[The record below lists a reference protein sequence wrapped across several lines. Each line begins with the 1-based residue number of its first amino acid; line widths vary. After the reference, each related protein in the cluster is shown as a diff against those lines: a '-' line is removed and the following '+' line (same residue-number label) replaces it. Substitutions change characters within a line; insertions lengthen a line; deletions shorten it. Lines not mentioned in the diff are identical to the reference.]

1 MLHSCVSSGLAALVD
16 TRELLLVHTVS
27 CSTKFPNFGF
37 PVKFTGKSL
46 IGTVIYTRPSP
57 LSLFSRVS
65 AGKVVLLKFFYYYF
79 IFGQNNRFPVEHV
92 LLHCVFYQFSS
103 CSPWENSRHF
113 KTPLVVS
120 PRNDFWATC
129 AEISYWWLTA
139 PQAIW
144 LAEKRDLRIIQCTAS
159 ERVDRSWEI
168 FGVKLKKTRMKAD
181 GGVIT
186 QIRVVLPESVETNFP
201 RGTNNQKYYP
211 DMVSDRH
218 LLSSLVSQTLFR
230 GKTSGGDG
238 KCRLFSQTVYYF
250 TL

>member
-1 MLHSCVSSGLAALVD
+1 
-16 TRELLLVHTVS
+16 
-27 CSTKFPNFGF
+27 
-37 PVKFTGKSL
+37 
-46 IGTVIYTRPSP
+46 
-57 LSLFSRVS
+57 
-65 AGKVVLLKFFYYYF
+65 
-79 IFGQNNRFPVEHV
+79 
-92 LLHCVFYQFSS
+92 
-103 CSPWENSRHF
+103 
-113 KTPLVVS
+113 
-120 PRNDFWATC
+120 
-129 AEISYWWLTA
+129 
-139 PQAIW
+139 
-144 LAEKRDLRIIQCTAS
+144 
-159 ERVDRSWEI
+159 
-168 FGVKLKKTRMKAD
+168 MKAD